1 MVSDH
6 MRYVK
11 RSIVICQP

>member
-1 MVSDH
+1 MVSDY
-6 MRYVK
+6 MMDVK

>member
-1 MVSDH
+1 MMD
-6 MRYVK
+6 VK